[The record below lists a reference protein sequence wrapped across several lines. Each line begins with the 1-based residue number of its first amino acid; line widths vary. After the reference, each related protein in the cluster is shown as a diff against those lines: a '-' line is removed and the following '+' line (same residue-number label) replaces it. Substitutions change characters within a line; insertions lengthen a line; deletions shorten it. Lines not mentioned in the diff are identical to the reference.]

1 SGNDIH
7 RYCCQDCYCPIY
19 INVTRSGGMYLY
31 TGTLD
36 NISDITFSE
45 NINFENGHFEYLNIS
60 NKKIE
65 I

>member
-1 SGNDIH
+1 MGH
-7 RYCCQDCYCPIY
+7 IY

-45 NINFENGHFEYLNIS
+45 NINFENGYFEYLNIS